1 MGYTASQIHGEA
13 IVIRKSRASDLVNL
27 LREAQKEYGHISW
40 CETVETYEQRATPAT
55 TASEIA
61 VRILE
66 DYGFVTRLEDDDSIQ
81 IIGWGGDKIGS
92 SWDAV
97 WNALAQVAHAD
108 VLWIMCGEDQEVWT
122 ESLSGGER
130 TTSVVDWVALV
141 KQSHNKT
148 TTEGEIL

>member
-27 LREAQKEYGHISW
+27 LREAQKDISW

-130 TTSVVDWVALV
+130 TTSAVDWVALL
-141 KQSHNKT
+141 KQSNKKTIT
-148 TTEGEIL
+148 TQEKL